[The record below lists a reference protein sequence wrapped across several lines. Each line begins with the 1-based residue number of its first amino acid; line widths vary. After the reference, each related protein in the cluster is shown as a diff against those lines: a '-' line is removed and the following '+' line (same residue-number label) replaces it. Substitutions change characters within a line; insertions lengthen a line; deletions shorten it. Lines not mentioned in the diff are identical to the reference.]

1 MYMDM
6 DSVETLSNNTPKLLT
21 NSMKNPDINLESS
34 PSLNKSPSSSILFY
48 IGLVLLLIGLGFFIF
63 KYLGDIS
70 AAINNLVST
79 ILLYFGQTA
88 KQTVNISAEGSKGI
102 IDAVSSTSTAAI
114 NLLENKPDK
123 AINNT
128 NNNGFQPSNSTLD
141 ANINSNANSN
151 TNSNIAISNSIL
163 SKQNSDDPDPYTSEI
178 TGKSGYCFVG
188 MDNNVRSCVNV
199 SSSDKCMSGN
209 IFPSMELCVN
219 PSLRG

>member
-21 NSMKNPDINLESS
+21 NSIKNPDINLESS

-48 IGLVLLLIGLGFFIF
+48 IGLLLLLIVIGFFIF

-79 ILLYFGQTA
+79 ILSYFGQTA

-102 IDAVSSTSTAAI
+102 IDAVASTSTAAI
-114 NLLENKPDK
+114 NVLENKPDK

-128 NNNGFQPSNSTLD
+128 DNRFQPSNSTLD
-141 ANINSNANSN
+141 PNANSV
-151 TNSNIAISNSIL
+151 ISNSIL

-188 MDNNVRSCVNV
+188 MDSNVRSCVQV
-199 SSSDKCMSGN
+199 STSDKCMSGN

>member
-21 NSMKNPDINLESS
+21 NSMNNPDINLESS
-34 PSLNKSPSSSILFY
+34 PSLDKSPSSSILFY
-48 IGLVLLLIGLGFFIF
+48 IGLLLLLIVIGFFIF

-79 ILLYFGQTA
+79 ILSYFGQTA

-102 IDAVSSTSTAAI
+102 IDAVA
-114 NLLENKPDK
+114 
-123 AINNT
+123 
-128 NNNGFQPSNSTLD
+128 FQPSNSTLD
-141 ANINSNANSN
+141 A
-151 TNSNIAISNSIL
+151 NSNIAISNSIL

-188 MDNNVRSCVNV
+188 MDSNVRSCVQV
-199 SSSDKCMSGN
+199 STSDKCMSGN

>member
-1 MYMDM
+1 MDMDM

-21 NSMKNPDINLESS
+21 NSVNNPVAS
-34 PSLNKSPSSSILFY
+34 PSLDKSPLSSILFY
-48 IGLVLLLIGLGFFIF
+48 IGLVLLLIVIGYFIF

-79 ILLYFGQTA
+79 ILSYFGQTA
-88 KQTVNISAEGSKGI
+88 KQTVNISAQGSKGI

-114 NLLENKPDK
+114 NILENKPDK

-128 NNNGFQPSNSTLD
+128 NNNRFQPSNSTLD
-141 ANINSNANSN
+141 PDPNANSN
-151 TNSNIAISNSIL
+151 TAISNSIL
-163 SKQNSDDPDPYTSEI
+163 SKQNDDDPDPYTSEI
-178 TGKSGYCFVG
+178 NGKSGYCFVG
-188 MDNNVRSCVNV
+188 MDNNVRSCLNV

>member
-6 DSVETLSNNTPKLLT
+6 NSVETLSNNTPKLLT
-21 NSMKNPDINLESS
+21 NSIKNPDINLESS
-34 PSLNKSPSSSILFY
+34 PSLDKSPSSSILFY
-48 IGLVLLLIGLGFFIF
+48 IGLLLLLIVIGFFIF

-79 ILLYFGQTA
+79 ILSYFGQTA

-114 NLLENKPDK
+114 NVLENKPDK

-141 ANINSNANSN
+141 AN
-151 TNSNIAISNSIL
+151 SNIAISNSIL
-163 SKQNSDDPDPYTSEI
+163 SKQNDADPDPYTSEI

>member
-34 PSLNKSPSSSILFY
+34 PSLNNGQSNPILFY
-48 IGLVLLLIGLGFFIF
+48 IGLLLLLIVIGFFIF

-70 AAINNLVST
+70 TAINNLVST
-79 ILLYFGQTA
+79 ILSYFGQTA

-102 IDAVSSTSTAAI
+102 IDAVASTSTAAI
-114 NLLENKPDK
+114 NVLENKPDK

-128 NNNGFQPSNSTLD
+128 NNNLFQPSNSTLD
-141 ANINSNANSN
+141 ANA
-151 TNSNIAISNSIL
+151 NSNIAISNSIL

-188 MDNNVRSCVNV
+188 MDSNVRSCVQV
-199 SSSDKCMSGN
+199 SNSDKCMSGN

>member
-6 DSVETLSNNTPKLLT
+6 NSVETLSNNTPKLLT
-21 NSMKNPDINLESS
+21 NSIKNPDINLESS

-48 IGLVLLLIGLGFFIF
+48 IGLLLLLIVIGFFIF

-114 NLLENKPDK
+114 NVLENKPDK

-128 NNNGFQPSNSTLD
+128 NNNLFQPSNSTLD
-141 ANINSNANSN
+141 ANSV
-151 TNSNIAISNSIL
+151 ISNSIL

-188 MDNNVRSCVNV
+188 MDSNVRSCVQV
-199 SSSDKCMSGN
+199 STSDKCMSGN

>member
-21 NSMKNPDINLESS
+21 NSIKNPDINLESS

-48 IGLVLLLIGLGFFIF
+48 IGLLLLLIVIGFFIF

-70 AAINNLVST
+70 TAINNLVSS
-79 ILLYFGQTA
+79 ILSYFGQTA
-88 KQTVNISAEGSKGI
+88 KQTVNISAQGSKGI
-102 IDAVSSTSTAAI
+102 IDAVASTSTAAI
-114 NLLENKPDK
+114 NVLENKPDK

-128 NNNGFQPSNSTLD
+128 DNRFQPSNSTLD
-141 ANINSNANSN
+141 PNANSN
-151 TNSNIAISNSIL
+151 ANSNIAISNSIL

-188 MDNNVRSCVNV
+188 MDSNVRSCVQV
-199 SSSDKCMSGN
+199 STSDKCMSGN

>member
-21 NSMKNPDINLESS
+21 NSIKNPDINLESS
-34 PSLNKSPSSSILFY
+34 PSLDKSPSSSILFY
-48 IGLVLLLIGLGFFIF
+48 IGLLLLLIVIGFFIF

-114 NLLENKPDK
+114 NVLENKPDK

-141 ANINSNANSN
+141 A
-151 TNSNIAISNSIL
+151 NSNIAISNSIL